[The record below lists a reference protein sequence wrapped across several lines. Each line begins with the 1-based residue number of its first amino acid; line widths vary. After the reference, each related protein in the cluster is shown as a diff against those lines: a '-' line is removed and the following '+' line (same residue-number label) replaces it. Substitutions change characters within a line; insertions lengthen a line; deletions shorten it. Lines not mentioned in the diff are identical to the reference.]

1 MLQNAEHTQEIPPI
15 IGSYRRF
22 GEYGVVY
29 KVLSE
34 LGADQ
39 VKIRVLETD
48 EETAYPLEDAYQDPA
63 EA

>member
-1 MLQNAEHTQEIPPI
+1 MLQNAEHTQELPPI

-22 GEYGVVY
+22 GKHGVVY
-29 KVLSE
+29 QVLSD
-34 LGADQ
+34 LGAAQ

-48 EETAYPLEDAYQDPA
+48 EETAYPLEDAQQDPA